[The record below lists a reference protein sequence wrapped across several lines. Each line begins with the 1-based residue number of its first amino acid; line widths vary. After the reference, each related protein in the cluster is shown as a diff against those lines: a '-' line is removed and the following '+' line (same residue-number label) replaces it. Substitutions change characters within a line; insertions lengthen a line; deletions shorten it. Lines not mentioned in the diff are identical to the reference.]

1 MSVRGVYLVLKVLV
15 SALILKTIWSR
26 IMHEKKSMDNKVQMS
41 IIGFIKDTMHYL
53 CPYLL
58 SPLVI
63 VRFSYSPQTGL

>member
-1 MSVRGVYLVLKVLV
+1 MSVCGVYLVLKVFV